1 MKTKYWFNHKH
12 LKSSICNALMMTT
25 RDIETFVICR
35 WYCFC

>member
-1 MKTKYWFNHKH
+1 
-12 LKSSICNALMMTT
+12 MMTT